1 MKGEGS
7 NASDGDRR
15 SGSVAV
21 EAGAET
27 RVDERSL
34 ESESES
40 ESEDASRQAKAL
52 TWEKREEKGGR
63 GEVLSCVRISFCLV
77 WLGTATEEDAAG
89 ADRVTRGQDQ
99 ETEVRMTCGEDS
111 GFVRGLRAI

>member
-1 MKGEGS
+1 MKREGS

-40 ESEDASRQAKAL
+40 ESEDASRKAKAL
-52 TWEKREEKGGR
+52 T
-63 GEVLSCVRISFCLV
+63 
-77 WLGTATEEDAAG
+77 
-89 ADRVTRGQDQ
+89 
-99 ETEVRMTCGEDS
+99 
-111 GFVRGLRAI
+111 

>member
-40 ESEDASRQAKAL
+40 ESESEDASRQAKAL
-52 TWEKREEKGGR
+52 
-63 GEVLSCVRISFCLV
+63 
-77 WLGTATEEDAAG
+77 A
-89 ADRVTRGQDQ
+89 
-99 ETEVRMTCGEDS
+99 
-111 GFVRGLRAI
+111 

>member
-40 ESEDASRQAKAL
+40 EDASRQAKAL
-52 TWEKREEKGGR
+52 T
-63 GEVLSCVRISFCLV
+63 
-77 WLGTATEEDAAG
+77 
-89 ADRVTRGQDQ
+89 
-99 ETEVRMTCGEDS
+99 
-111 GFVRGLRAI
+111 